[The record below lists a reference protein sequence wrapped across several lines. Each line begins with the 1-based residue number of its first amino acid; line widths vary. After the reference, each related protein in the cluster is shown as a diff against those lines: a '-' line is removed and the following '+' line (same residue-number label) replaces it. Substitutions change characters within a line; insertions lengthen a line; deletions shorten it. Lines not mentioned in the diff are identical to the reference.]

1 MNALKNRLIEELIER
16 EGGYGNDPTD
26 RGGETMY
33 GITLKTARAHGYQG
47 EMALLPYEMAFHIY
61 QSTYWAP
68 LKLDEVSQHSET
80 LTEQLFDFGINS
92 GVPRAAK
99 ALQTTLNVM
108 NNRQT
113 LFADLNADGIF
124 GSRTLTALEQFLAHR
139 KRKGLQVLTESVRGL
154 RIAFCINIA
163 VNDESQEKYQFGW
176 ITRIV
181 EL

>member
-1 MNALKNRLIEELIER
+1 MSQLKNRLIEELIER
-16 EGGYGNDPTD
+16 EGGYVNDPTD

-61 QSTYWAP
+61 KKTYWDP
-68 LKLDEVSQHSET
+68 LKLDAISQHSEA
-80 LTEQLFDFGINS
+80 LTEQLFDFGVNS
-92 GVPRAAK
+92 APFHAAK

-108 NNRQT
+108 NKQQT
-113 LFADLNADGIF
+113 LYADLTADGIL
-124 GSRTLTALEQFLAHR
+124 GSRSIYALNAFLQHR
-139 KRKGLQVLTESVRGL
+139 KRKGLVVLTEAIRGL
-154 RIAFCINIA
+154 RIAFCIDIA

-176 ITRIV
+176 ISRIV

>member
-1 MNALKNRLIEELIER
+1 MSQLKNRLIEELIER
-16 EGGYGNDPTD
+16 EGGYVNDPTD

-47 EMALLPYEMAFHIY
+47 EMKLLPYEMAFHIY
-61 QSTYWAP
+61 QTTYWAP
-68 LKLDEVSQHSET
+68 LKLDEISLQSEA

-92 GVPRAAK
+92 GVAHAAK

-113 LFADLNADGIF
+113 LYVDLKADGIF
-124 GSRTLTALEQFLAHR
+124 GSRTLNALGKFLTHR
-139 KRKGLQVLTESVRGL
+139 KRKGLKVLTETVRGL
-154 RIAFCINIA
+154 RIAFCIDIA

-176 ITRIV
+176 ISRIV